1 MRGEVAEPL
10 RRPAPCRARR
20 RGGCAGVCA
29 ARGVRARLLPLE
41 ARGGHRQALLEMGAH
56 GAYGRPG
63 R

>member
-10 RRPAPCRARR
+10 RRPAPCGERR
-20 RGGCAGVCA
+20 RGGLRCACA
-29 ARGVRARLLPLE
+29 ARGAGVRLLPLE
-41 ARGGHRQALLEMGAH
+41 ARGGHGRALLEMGAH